1 MFEWWHNIV
10 SHFVFDIL
18 KLNPNSALG
27 SALDFFLF
35 DTVKIILLLTVIIFI
50 ITFIRSY
57 FPTEKVR
64 DYLEGKHPLVGH
76 IAAAVFGIITPF
88 CSCSAIP
95 LFLGFIQARIPLGV
109 TFSYLISAPM
119 NNEIAIAMLFS
130 LFGWKVTTLYIGFG
144 LLVAIVAGIVIG
156 KLNLEDE
163 ILIKPPAVKPAHIDE
178 IKIPVKERLK
188 EAWDYTI
195 DLLKKV
201 GVYVLAGVGVGAFIH
216 GYVPSDLI
224 VKYAGGN
231 AWYAVPLA
239 TILGVPMYSNAA
251 GVMPL
256 IEVLTQKGMMLGTAL
271 SFMMA
276 ITALS
281 LPEAMIL
288 KKILSTKLIAI
299 FFGIVAVGIMCIGF
313 IFNWVLG

>member
-1 MFEWWHNIV
+1 MFDWWQKIV
-10 SHFVFDIL
+10 DHFTYGTL
-18 KLNPNSALG
+18 GLNPDTAAG

-35 DTVKIILLLTVIIFI
+35 DTVKILLLLTVIIFL

-57 FPTEKVR
+57 FPTEKIR
-64 DYLEGKHPLVGH
+64 DWLEGKHPVIGH

-119 NNEIAIAMLFS
+119 NNEIAIAMLFT
-130 LFGWKVTTLYIGFG
+130 LFGWKITALYIGMG

-156 KLNLEDE
+156 KMGLEDE
-163 ILIKPPAVKPAHIDE
+163 ILIKPPEVTPGHFEAE
-178 IKIPVKERLK
+178 RIPVADRLK
-188 EAWDYTI
+188 EAWEYTA
-195 DLLKKV
+195 DLVKKV
-201 GVYVLAGVGVGAFIH
+201 GIYVLAGVGIGAFIH
-216 GYVPSDLI
+216 GYVPSEMI
-224 VKYAGGN
+224 ARYAGGD

-256 IEVLTQKGMMLGTAL
+256 IEVLTDKGMLMGSAL

-288 KKILSTKLIAI
+288 KKILSIKLIAI
-299 FFGIVAVGIMCIGF
+299 FFGIVSVGIMLTGWV
-313 IFNWVLG
+313 FNAVLG

>member
-1 MFEWWHNIV
+1 MFEWWHRIV
-10 SHFVFDIL
+10 SHFVYQTLGLSPD
-18 KLNPNSALG
+18 SAAG
-27 SALDFFLF
+27 SALDFFLY
-35 DTVKIILLLTVIIFI
+35 DSVKIMVLLAVIIFLV
-50 ITFIRSY
+50 TFIRSY

-64 DYLEGKHPLVGH
+64 DWLAGKHPLVGH
-76 IAAAVFGIITPF
+76 VAAAVFGIITPF

-119 NNEIAIAMLFS
+119 NNEIAIAMLFT
-130 LFGWKVTTLYIGFG
+130 LFGWKITALYIGFG
-144 LLVAIVAGIVIG
+144 LLVAIVAGIIIG
-156 KLNLEDE
+156 KMDLEDE
-163 ILIKPPAVKPAHIDE
+163 ILIKPPAVTPPHIE
-178 IKIPVKERLK
+178 EVKIPLSERLK
-188 EAWDYTI
+188 EAWDYTL

-201 GVYVLAGVGVGAFIH
+201 GLYVLAGVGVGAWIH

-224 VKYAGGN
+224 VKYAGGD
-231 AWYAVPLA
+231 AWYTVPLA
-239 TILGVPMYSNAA
+239 TMLGVPMYSNAA

-256 IEVLTQKGMMLGTAL
+256 IEALTQKGMQMGTAL

-299 FFGIVAVGIMCIGF
+299 FFGTVALGIMLIGY
-313 IFNWVLG
+313 IFNAVLT